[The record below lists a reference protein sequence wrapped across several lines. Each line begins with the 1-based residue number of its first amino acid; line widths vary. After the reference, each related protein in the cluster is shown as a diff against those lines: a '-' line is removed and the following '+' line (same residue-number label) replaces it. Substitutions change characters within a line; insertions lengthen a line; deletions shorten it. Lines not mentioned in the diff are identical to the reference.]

1 MSAKHFARLSTN
13 YFWYFGILGLVVPF
27 LGVFLDARGFTSL
40 EIGEILAVITA
51 TKIIAPSLWA
61 QFSDKSG
68 KQLAVVKVGTA
79 LSLMSFALIIWTVS
93 YWPLMF
99 SLALFTLFYTA
110 ILPQI
115 EVMTLNS
122 IRKSAKIYARIRLW
136 GSIGFIIVAMLSG
149 ELIERYS
156 AEAFSY
162 IGIAILAGLFVSTLF
177 SRQPRM
183 AKKALH
189 SQASIKAKVFNIN
202 FLLFFFAGLMLQM
215 SFGPYYVFFAL
226 YLKNLA
232 YSGFLIGILIAIGV
246 IAEIG
251 IFVFAAIFFK
261 SFSLKTLISSSI
273 LLTALRWYLVGHFSD
288 SNIALVLSQLIHALS
303 FGLYHSASIAF
314 IQKHFYVNQQSRAQ
328 AIYIGGVYGVG
339 GALGAYLAGVLWQ
352 EGLGAVATFDFAAIT
367 ALIGGILALFLRET
381 PIVREK
387 AKEKLATLQN

>member
-1 MSAKHFARLSTN
+1 MASKQFVRLSAN

-27 LGVFLDARGFTSL
+27 LSVFLDARGFTSL

-51 TKIIAPSLWA
+51 TKIVAPTLWA
-61 QFSDKSG
+61 QLADKSG
-68 KQLAVVKVGTA
+68 KQLTIVKIGA
-79 LSLMSFALIIWTVS
+79 LLSLLSFSLIIWTVS

-99 SLALFTLFYTA
+99 SLAMFSLFWTA
-110 ILPQI
+110 ILPQL

-136 GSIGFIIVAMLSG
+136 GSIGFIIVAMLGG

-162 IGIAILAGLFVSTLF
+162 IGIAILAGLFFSTLV
-177 SRQPRM
+177 SQQPRIKSL
-183 AKKALH
+183 AKTDN
-189 SQASIKAKVFNIN
+189 SSIKDKVFNSN

-232 YSGFLIGILIAIGV
+232 YSGFLIGIFIAIGV
-246 IAEIG
+246 VAEIG
-251 IFVFAAIFFK
+251 IFIFAGLFFK

-273 LLTALRWYLVGHFSD
+273 LLTALRWYIVGHYADSD
-288 SNIALVLSQLIHALS
+288 IALAVSQLIHALS

-314 IQKHFYVNQQSRAQ
+314 IQQHFNANQQSRGQ
-328 AIYIGGVYGVG
+328 AIYIGGVYGIG
-339 GALGAYLAGVLWQ
+339 GAVGAYMAGILWQ
-352 EGLGAVATFDFAAIT
+352 GGIGAMTTFDFAAFT
-367 ALIGGILALFLRET
+367 AFIGGVFALFLQQSNT
-381 PIVREK
+381 KKQAV
-387 AKEKLATLQN
+387 TS

>member
-1 MSAKHFARLSTN
+1 MASKQFVRLSAN

-27 LGVFLDARGFTSL
+27 LSVFLDARGFTSL

-51 TKIIAPSLWA
+51 TKIVAPTLWA
-61 QFSDKSG
+61 QLADKSG
-68 KQLAVVKVGTA
+68 KQLTIVKIGA
-79 LSLMSFALIIWTVS
+79 LLSLLSFSLIIWTVS

-99 SLALFTLFYTA
+99 SLAMFSLFWTA
-110 ILPQI
+110 ILPQL

-136 GSIGFIIVAMLSG
+136 GSIGFIIVAMLGG

-162 IGIAILAGLFVSTLF
+162 IGIAILAGLFFSTLV
-177 SRQPRM
+177 SQQPRIKSL
-183 AKKALH
+183 AKTDN
-189 SQASIKAKVFNIN
+189 SSIKDKVFNSN

-232 YSGFLIGILIAIGV
+232 YSGFLIGIFIAIGV
-246 IAEIG
+246 VAEIG
-251 IFVFAAIFFK
+251 IFIFAGLFFK

-273 LLTALRWYLVGHFSD
+273 LLTALRWYIVGHYADSD
-288 SNIALVLSQLIHALS
+288 IALALSQLIHALS

-314 IQKHFYVNQQSRAQ
+314 IQQHFNANQQSRGQ
-328 AIYIGGVYGVG
+328 AIYIGGVYGIG
-339 GALGAYLAGVLWQ
+339 GAVGAYMAGILWQ
-352 EGLGAVATFDFAAIT
+352 DGIGAMTTFDFAAFT
-367 ALIGGILALFLRET
+367 AFIGGVFALFLRQSNT
-381 PIVREK
+381 KKQAV
-387 AKEKLATLQN
+387 TS

>member
-1 MSAKHFARLSTN
+1 MASKQFVRLSTN

-27 LGVFLDARGFTSL
+27 LSVFLDARGFSSL

-51 TKIIAPSLWA
+51 TKIVAPSLWA
-61 QFSDKSG
+61 QLADKSG
-68 KQLAVVKVGTA
+68 KQLTIVQVGA
-79 LSLMSFALIIWTVS
+79 LLSLLCFSLIIWTVS

-99 SLALFTLFYTA
+99 SLAMFSLFWTA

-136 GSIGFIIVAMLSG
+136 GSIGFVVVAMLGG

-162 IGIAILAGLFVSTLF
+162 IGIVILAGLFISTLL
-177 SRQPRM
+177 SEQPRIP
-183 AKKALH
+183 KKAH
-189 SQASIKAKVFNIN
+189 IDHVSIIAKVFNSN

-226 YLKNLA
+226 YLKNLT
-232 YSGFLIGILIAIGV
+232 YSGFLIGIFIAIGV
-246 IAEIG
+246 VAEIG
-251 IFVFAAIFFK
+251 IFAFAAIFFK
-261 SFSLKTLISSSI
+261 SFSLKTLISVSI
-273 LLTALRWYLVGHFSD
+273 LLTALRWFVVGHFPESHM
-288 SNIALVLSQLIHALS
+288 ALAFSQLIHALS

-314 IQKHFYVNQQSRAQ
+314 IQQHFNSNQQSRAQ

-339 GALGAYLAGVLWQ
+339 GAVGAYVAGVLWQ
-352 EGLGAVATFDFAAIT
+352 DGLGAVNTFDFAAIT
-367 ALIGGILALFLRET
+367 ALVGGILALFLSHRPVE
-381 PIVREK
+381 R
-387 AKEKLATLQN
+387 KLG

>member
-1 MSAKHFARLSTN
+1 MASKQFISLSTN

-27 LGVFLDARGFTSL
+27 LSVFLDGRGFTSL
-40 EIGEILAVITA
+40 EIGEILAIITA
-51 TKIIAPSLWA
+51 TKIVAPSLWA
-61 QFSDKSG
+61 QLADRTG
-68 KQLAVVKVGTA
+68 QQLAIVKVGA
-79 LSLMSFALIIWTVS
+79 LLSLLCFSLIIWTMS

-99 SLALFTLFYTA
+99 SLAMFSLFWTA

-162 IGIAILAGLFVSTLF
+162 IGIVILAGLFISTLL
-177 SRQPRM
+177 SKQPRI
-183 AKKALH
+183 AAKAL
-189 SQASIKAKVFNIN
+189 ADNVSIKAKVFNSN

-226 YLKNLA
+226 YLKSLT
-232 YSGFLIGILIAIGV
+232 YSGFLIGIFIAIGV
-246 IAEIG
+246 VAEIG

-261 SFSLKTLISSSI
+261 SFSLKTLLSVSI
-273 LLTALRWYLVGHFSD
+273 LFTALRWFLVGHYAD
-288 SNIALVLSQLIHALS
+288 SNSALAVSQLIHALS

-314 IQKHFYVNQQSRAQ
+314 IQQHFHANQQSRAQ
-328 AIYIGGVYGVG
+328 AIYIGGVYGIG
-339 GALGAYLAGVLWQ
+339 GAVGAYVAGVLWQ
-352 EGLGAVATFDFAAIT
+352 DGIGAVTTFDFAAIT
-367 ALIGGILALFLRET
+367 ALIGGVLALFLRNL
-381 PIVREK
+381 PIERKVR
-387 AKEKLATLQN
+387 LQ

>member
-1 MSAKHFARLSTN
+1 MASKQFVRLSAN

-27 LGVFLDARGFTSL
+27 LSVFLDARGFTSL

-51 TKIIAPSLWA
+51 TKIVAPTLWA
-61 QFSDKSG
+61 QLADKSG
-68 KQLAVVKVGTA
+68 KQLTIVKIGA
-79 LSLMSFALIIWTVS
+79 LLSLLSFSLIIWTVS

-99 SLALFTLFYTA
+99 SLAMFSLFWTA
-110 ILPQI
+110 ILPQL

-136 GSIGFIIVAMLSG
+136 GSIGFIIVAMLGG

-162 IGIAILAGLFVSTLF
+162 IGIAILAGLFFSTLV
-177 SRQPRM
+177 SQQPRI
-183 AKKALH
+183 KRLTKVDN
-189 SQASIKAKVFNIN
+189 SSIKDKVFNSN

-232 YSGFLIGILIAIGV
+232 YSGFLIGIFIAIGV
-246 IAEIG
+246 VAEIG
-251 IFVFAAIFFK
+251 IFIFAGLFFK

-273 LLTALRWYLVGHFSD
+273 LLTALRWYIVGHYADSD
-288 SNIALVLSQLIHALS
+288 IALALSQLIHALS

-314 IQKHFYVNQQSRAQ
+314 IQQHFNTNQQSRGQ
-328 AIYIGGVYGVG
+328 AIYIGGVYGIG
-339 GALGAYLAGVLWQ
+339 GAVGAYMAGILWQ
-352 EGLGAVATFDFAAIT
+352 DGIGAMTTFDFAAFT
-367 ALIGGILALFLRET
+367 AFIGGVFALFLRQSN
-381 PIVREK
+381 IKKQAV
-387 AKEKLATLQN
+387 AS